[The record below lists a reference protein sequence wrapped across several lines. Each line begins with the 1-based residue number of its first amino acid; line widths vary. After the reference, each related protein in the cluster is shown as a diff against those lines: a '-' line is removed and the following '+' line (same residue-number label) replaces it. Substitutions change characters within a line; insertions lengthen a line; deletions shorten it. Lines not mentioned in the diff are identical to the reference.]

1 MFKTASIAVLTLLAV
16 SVSLPAGFANAAD
29 ATSATKAQQLKAAQ
43 AKQAQAKQARVRQAR
58 ALQVKKAKQ
67 QQLARQQQLAKAQQ
81 EQQKKT
87 WYADDRDR
95 GLDIAAEHAPKT
107 IAKIRKNNTIAK
119 GDTVDTGNGKKGWQQ
134 YMDRYYSR

>member
-1 MFKTASIAVLTLLAV
+1 MLKTASIAVLTLLAV

-29 ATSATKAQQLKAAQ
+29 ATSAAKVQQLKAAQ
-43 AKQAQAKQARVRQAR
+43 AKQTQAKQARARQAR

-81 EQQKKT
+81 EQQQKT

-95 GLDIAAEHAPKT
+95 GLDIAAEYAPKT

>member
-43 AKQAQAKQARVRQAR
+43 AKQARVRQAR

-81 EQQKKT
+81 EQQKKK

-95 GLDIAAEHAPKT
+95 GLDIAAEYAPKT

>member
-29 ATSATKAQQLKAAQ
+29 TTSATKAQQLKAAQ
-43 AKQAQAKQARVRQAR
+43 AKQARIRQAR

-81 EQQKKT
+81 EQQQTK

-95 GLDIAAEHAPKT
+95 GLDIAAEYAPKT
-107 IAKIRKNNTIAK
+107 IAEIRKNNTIAK

>member
-1 MFKTASIAVLTLLAV
+1 MLKTASIAVLTLLAV

-43 AKQAQAKQARVRQAR
+43 AKQARVRQAR

-81 EQQKKT
+81 EQQKKK

-95 GLDIAAEHAPKT
+95 GLDIAAEYAPKT